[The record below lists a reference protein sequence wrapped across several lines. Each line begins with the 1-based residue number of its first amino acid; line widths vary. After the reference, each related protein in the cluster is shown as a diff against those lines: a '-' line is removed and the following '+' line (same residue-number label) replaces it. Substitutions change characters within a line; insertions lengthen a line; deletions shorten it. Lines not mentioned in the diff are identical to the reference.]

1 LLRQFPVGIP
11 GARASSAAIKVAPKY
26 KETIMWSNLKVA
38 GKFVI
43 NLDIRAAEGI
53 RGNDDRRKS
62 P

>member
-1 LLRQFPVGIP
+1 
-11 GARASSAAIKVAPKY
+11 
-26 KETIMWSNLKVA
+26 MWSNLKVA